1 MYTEGLEGLL
11 QVMKVH
17 QGELEGNYQNWEQ
30 SGKKLPF
37 EGWGRSPVESE
48 ILLCYGIFNLH
59 QSDTYT

>member
-1 MYTEGLEGLL
+1 MR
-11 QVMKVH
+11 VH
-17 QGELEGNYQNWEQ
+17 QGELEGNHQNWEQ